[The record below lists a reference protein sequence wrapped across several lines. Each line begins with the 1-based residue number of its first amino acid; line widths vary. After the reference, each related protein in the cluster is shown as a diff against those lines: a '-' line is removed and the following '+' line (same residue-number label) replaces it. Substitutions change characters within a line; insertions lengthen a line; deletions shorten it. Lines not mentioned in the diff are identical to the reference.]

1 MSSPGSI
8 QETGI
13 PLGVAGQPLQIAIV
27 PAKRNSKRC
36 SEKNWKDFT
45 RDRQSLAEIAVD
57 KAVGSGFFNKTV
69 LSIDFPKKDVTF
81 LNLQTRYPPM
91 RIGLVVKRRSIWL
104 ADDSVAVALDAL
116 DYVKATDDD
125 IYCLLQPTSPFV
137 GKESIWN
144 ALQSVMANRQP
155 VVSVNPMFKPS
166 GGIYA
171 GLVGNLRKYWNF
183 FEPLV
188 MPLKLDWRES
198 IDIDY
203 PYDFEIARGLYE

>member
-1 MSSPGSI
+1 MSSPGCI

-13 PLGVAGQPLQIAIV
+13 PHGVAGQPRSIAII

-36 SEKNWKDFT
+36 YNKNWKDFT
-45 RDRQSLAEIAVD
+45 RDWQSLAEIAVD

-104 ADDSVAVALDAL
+104 ADDSVAVVLDAL
-116 DYVKATDDD
+116 DYVKAIDDD

-137 GKESIWN
+137 SAESIWK
-144 ALQSVMANRQP
+144 ALQAVMSSRQP

-171 GLVGNLRKYWNF
+171 GLVGDLKRYWNF
-183 FEPLV
+183 YEPLV
-188 MPLKLDWRES
+188 MPLRLDWQES

-203 PYDFEIARGLYE
+203 QYDFEIARGLYE